1 MSLCCLLTSG
11 ILSSEAQQSLPL
23 KKGKK
28 ELNIRLGKGDS
39 DGSYT

>member
-1 MSLCCLLTSG
+1 M
-11 ILSSEAQQSLPL
+11 

-39 DGSYT
+39 DGSYTQLIWLSGLHSM